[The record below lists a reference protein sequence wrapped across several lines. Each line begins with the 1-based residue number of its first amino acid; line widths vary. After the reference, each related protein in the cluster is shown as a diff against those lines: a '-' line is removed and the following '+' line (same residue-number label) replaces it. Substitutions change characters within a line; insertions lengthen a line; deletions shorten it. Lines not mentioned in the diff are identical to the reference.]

1 MGVLDVIPTAQHTQS
16 PTPSPNRTVFFLH
29 TAVLVGIACVVLT
42 PLVVTPHTY
51 AGFIVGKALWSRAL
65 IEVVFA
71 LWVVLAL
78 IDPAVRPRNS
88 PLLVVFGL
96 VVVVWILS
104 AAFGVNF
111 QRSMW
116 TTYWRMQ
123 GIVALL
129 HWLAFFTVLVSV
141 LRTQRAWSQMLGFN
155 LIVGTVVTVVVI
167 ARSLDIHLHFYGSLP
182 EYFFP
187 RLSGPFG
194 NPIFMGSYLA
204 INAILALGFAAVV
217 LMRGDAAARI
227 GPSALRWSGG
237 FAWLLVA
244 LLHLW
249 GMVLAAS
256 VTAFI
261 GFFSG
266 LVFLA
271 IGFSIFAPPAQRRV
285 VLLVALVL
293 PAALL
298 LAGALSVMTLDAAH
312 PILRWINHPSV
323 QLIDKFDLSHPSVQG
338 RLAAWRMSL
347 EGFAERP
354 FLGWGPE
361 NFRVVFGRFGQGYGA
376 AMEVF
381 GRPHNTLLEVA
392 VTTGV
397 VGLVAWLALWVTT
410 FAVLWRLVRRLNGPI
425 RVFALFVGA
434 ALAARFAQGMLLF
447 DSTPTR
453 LQQVILLALLA
464 AFALSR
470 SSPSSSPPLPR
481 PVHKRRRAAWLTLS
495 TALVALSGAGLYT
508 TIAVYGVSRDL
519 NTGIRDG
526 SFLVDFRQLIDRFAP
541 LANEARQLLF
551 VNAAAHLEHL
561 RTVDPARA
569 EQFGEA
575 VDREVEAAIAA
586 EPFDWWVQLLIARYY
601 NQVAAIDPSYGSP
614 AGFHLA
620 RAQGLAPH
628 REILDREPGLPSSL
642 VIKPLA
648 DGRLEL
654 HWKGVEGAGFHV
666 LRQSGSPGE
675 WRPLLYTYD
684 ASYTG
689 FVLPPLSGPGPH
701 RFGIKACIHVGR
713 CGAWVDWPP
722 IRLPPAVTDESVQ

>member
-1 MGVLDVIPTAQHTQS
+1 MGVRDVMPTAQHQQS
-16 PTPSPNRTVFFLH
+16 PTFSPNRTVFFLH
-29 TAVLVGIACVVLT
+29 TAVLVGIASVVLT

-78 IDPAVRPRNS
+78 IDPAVRPRYS

-104 AAFGVNF
+104 GAFGINF

-116 TTYWRMQ
+116 TTYRRMQ

-129 HWLAFFTVLVSV
+129 HWLAFFTVLVAV
-141 LRTQRAWSQMLGFN
+141 LRTQRAWFQLLGFN
-155 LIVGTVVTVVVI
+155 LIVGTAVALVVI

-182 EYFFP
+182 EYHLP

-194 NPIFMGSYLA
+194 NPIFMGSYLT
-204 INAILALGFAAVV
+204 INAVLALGFAAVV
-217 LMRGDAAARI
+217 VLRGDGAART
-227 GPSALRWSGG
+227 GPSTLRWSRGTV
-237 FAWLLVA
+237 WLLVA

-249 GMVLAAS
+249 GVVLAAS

-261 GFFSG
+261 GFFSA

-271 IGFSIFAPPAQRRV
+271 IGFSISAPPARRRV
-285 VLLVALVL
+285 VLLVVLVL

-298 LAGALSVMTLDAAH
+298 LAGALSVMILDVAH
-312 PILRWINHPSV
+312 PLLRWANHPSV
-323 QLIDKFDLSHPSVQG
+323 QLIDKFDLSHPTVQG
-338 RLAAWRMSL
+338 RLAAWRISL

-381 GRPHNTLLEVA
+381 GRPHNTLLEAA

-397 VGLVAWLALWVTT
+397 VGLVAWLGLWVTT
-410 FAVLWRLVRRLNGPI
+410 FAVLLRLMWCLNGPI
-425 RVFALFVGA
+425 RIFALFVGA
-434 ALAARFAQGMLLF
+434 ALAAHFAQGMLLF
-447 DSTPTR
+447 DTTPTR
-453 LQQVILLALLA
+453 LQQVILLAFLA
-464 AFALSR
+464 ALSLSSLSPG
-470 SSPSSSPPLPR
+470 SSPTLPG
-481 PVHKRRRAAWLTLS
+481 PVPKRRRAAWLTLS
-495 TALVALSGAGLYT
+495 AVLVAFSGLGLST
-508 TIAVYGVSRDL
+508 TITIYGVSRDL
-519 NTGIRDG
+519 NAGIRDG
-526 SFLVDFRQLIDRFAP
+526 SFLVDFREVTDGFAP
-541 LANEARQLLF
+541 LAGEARQILF
-551 VNAAAHLEHL
+551 VNAADHLEHL

-601 NQVAAIDPSYGSP
+601 NQVAAFDPSYAS
-614 AGFHLA
+614 AATFHLA

-648 DGRLEL
+648 GGRLEL
-654 HWKGVEGAGFHV
+654 HWKGVEGAGYHV
-666 LRQSGSPGE
+666 LRQSGAPGA

-684 ASYTG
+684 DSYTG

-701 RFGIKACIHVGR
+701 RFGIRACLHIGR
-713 CGAWVDWPP
+713 CSAWVDWPP